1 MHRQSARVKTAVKL
15 RRRVLPVLIFSAL
28 LAAASWYLLHCYRQQ
43 EQATTNYNNF
53 LLRANPGLHAWL
65 YPAVAIAT
73 LLTAA
78 LFTLLLVEIRVHK
91 KIIEELL
98 AQKEHYRVV
107 VHSMAEGLIT
117 TGRHGEIHYMN
128 PAAEKLTGW
137 TASEALHLPL
147 EKVYD
152 VVNESTGLPA
162 EPIARKILREQQPV
176 HRQNNTLLQTRNR
189 DKKIVSNSG
198 APLYDASGN
207 VYGAVLVFNDSGD
220 YRQQQTAA
228 AGNDL
233 SFKAVIENLPEAVFT
248 CDTEGYVKLYNKA
261 AAALWGREPVPG
273 KERWTGAWKILDKY
287 GMPIAPEKC
296 PMATAIKQQ
305 RAVHGQEVTIQRP
318 DGSLRYILSHPS
330 PLFDAAGQLTGAVNM
345 LTDITARKKTE
356 LLSLQAAE
364 RYDILLKATSDTIWD
379 WDIVN
384 NRMIYNSGITKM
396 FGYQIAEVE
405 DIFNWW
411 RQNVHPDDLQLV
423 MDAYFGPVQDT
434 LEHIQQEYRFRCAD
448 GSYKYIYDRAFILY
462 DSQQKPTRVIG
473 SMQDITYKKEAEKR
487 FAKAIIDAQEKERR
501 YIGEELHD
509 NVNQLLASAMLTL
522 GMVKHFQNDTG
533 KMAEFSEKAKQYVS
547 TALNEIRKLSHE
559 LAPAT
564 IEDSSLKNI
573 FENLLQSI
581 NLKNQ
586 FRILF
591 SFDDRVSN
599 LLCQDT
605 QINLYR
611 ILQEQVKNIL
621 KYAAASSITVE
632 VKLTGSSVTM
642 ITSDN
647 GTGFDLKK
655 NKRGIG
661 LSNMKRR
668 VESLAGKLLIT
679 TSPGNGC
686 TIRIEIPFT
695 DPADEAAE
703 AGPY

>member
-1 MHRQSARVKTAVKL
+1 MLSV
-15 RRRVLPVLIFSAL
+15 L
-28 LAAASWYLLHCYRQQ
+28 LAAASWYLLHSYRQQ
-43 EQATTNYNNF
+43 EQATTSYNNF
-53 LLRANPGLHAWL
+53 LLRANPGLHAWI
-65 YPAVAIAT
+65 YPAIAVAT
-73 LLTAA
+73 LLTGA

-117 TGRHGEIHYMN
+117 TGPQGEIHYMN

-176 HRQNNTLLQTRNR
+176 QRQNNTLLYTRNR
-189 DKKIVSNSG
+189 GKRVVSNSG
-198 APLYDASGN
+198 APLYDALGN
-207 VYGAVLVFNDSGD
+207 VYGAVLVFNDTG
-220 YRQQQTAA
+220 QQNKQEPLSP
-228 AGNDL
+228 GNEI

-248 CDTEGYVKLYNKA
+248 CDTEGYVRLYNKA
-261 AAALWGREPVPG
+261 AAALWGRQPVPG
-273 KERWTGAWKILDKY
+273 KELWTGAWKILDKD
-287 GMPIAPEKC
+287 GMPIAPENC
-296 PMATAIKQQ
+296 PMAIAIKEQ

-318 DGSLRYILSHPS
+318 DGSLRHLLSHPS
-330 PLFDAAGQLTGAVNM
+330 PLFNATGKLTGAINM

-356 LLSLQAAE
+356 LLSLQAVE

-396 FGYQIAEVE
+396 FGYQIAAVE

-411 RQNVHPDDLQLV
+411 RANVHPDDLQMV
-423 MDAYFGPVQDT
+423 MDAYFGPVEDT
-434 LEHIQQEYRFRCAD
+434 LENIQQEYRFRCAD

-462 DSQQKPTRVIG
+462 DDQQKPTRVIG

-522 GMVKHFQNDTG
+522 SMVKHFENDPE
-533 KMAEFSEKAKQYVS
+533 KMAEFAEKAKQYTG
-547 TALNEIRKLSHE
+547 TALNEIRKLSHD

-564 IEDSSLKNI
+564 IEDSTLKNI

-581 NLKNQ
+581 NIKNQ

-591 SFDDRVSN
+591 HFDDRVNS
-599 LLCQDT
+599 LLCHDT

-621 KYAAASSITVE
+621 KYAGANSITVE
-632 VKLTGSSVTM
+632 VKPTGSNVTM
-642 ITSDN
+642 ITSDD
-647 GTGFDLKK
+647 GIGFDTKK
-655 NKRGIG
+655 TKKGIG

-686 TIRIEIPFT
+686 TITIEVPYAH
-695 DPADEAAE
+695 PADEAAK